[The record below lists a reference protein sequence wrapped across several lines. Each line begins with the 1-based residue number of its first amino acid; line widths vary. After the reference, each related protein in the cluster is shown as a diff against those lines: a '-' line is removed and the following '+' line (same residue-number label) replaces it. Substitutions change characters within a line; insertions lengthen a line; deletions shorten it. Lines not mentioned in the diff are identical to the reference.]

1 MNQNEKKQ
9 FVSQRSSMHRSL
21 YRPKACSQHVN
32 WTDLN
37 NWTPLHLALI
47 GHAPATVYSTHLDLG
62 WFPPP
67 PFPTLSSPFAPFRS
81 LAIRTLQQTRSLS
94 SEHMHSD
101 GTFHTGVRRSQTAV
115 QFNSVQFSWCEQVFI
130 VKHVLWQHSKRT
142 AFAETR
148 LHTRHQTT
156 PSDKLQSK
164 LITVGLLS

>member
-1 MNQNEKKQ
+1 
-9 FVSQRSSMHRSL
+9 MHRSL

-37 NWTPLHLALI
+37 NSTPLHLALI

-62 WFPPP
+62 WFPSPS
-67 PFPTLSSPFAPFRS
+67 LSDPVSS
-81 LAIRTLQQTRSLS
+81 LRSLS
-94 SEHMHSD
+94 LISYEHCNKLGRLVPNTCIPMRLFTLEFVD
-101 GTFHTGVRRSQTAV
+101 RKQ
-115 QFNSVQFSWCEQVFI
+115 QFSSVQFAWCEQVFI

-164 LITVGLLS
+164 LITVLS